1 MEILVNAC
9 CAVAWAAVSVGTCG
23 LHATI
28 MAVASNPTCGP
39 CVHHAARHSEWPG
52 GPSILRYNSIVHGS
66 IVHAWYSQ
74 VVQCTVCPGVHRTP
88 LYLGYC
94 TVRCAHG
101 ILRTILFGI
110 YKICVQVLCGILAQY
125 TCTVCLEPTCTLPA
139 PYLHPIPV
147 LYL

>member
-28 MAVASNPTCGP
+28 IAVASDPTCGP
-39 CVHHAARHSEWPG
+39 CVRHAARHSEWPG
-52 GPSILRYNSIVHGS
+52 GPSILRYNSSTVQYSACMVLSSS
-66 IVHAWYSQ
+66 IVYGMPWGTPYPT
-74 VVQCTVCPGVHRTP
+74 VPGVLYGTVCPR
-88 LYLGYC
+88 Y
-94 TVRCAHG
+94 
-101 ILRTILFGI
+101 ILRMILFGI